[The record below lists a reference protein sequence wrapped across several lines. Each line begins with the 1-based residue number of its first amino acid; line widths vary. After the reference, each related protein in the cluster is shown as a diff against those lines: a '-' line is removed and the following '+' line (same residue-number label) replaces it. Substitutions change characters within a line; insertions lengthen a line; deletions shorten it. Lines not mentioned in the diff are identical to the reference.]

1 MLGVDGHVA
10 FLLANT
16 TLDVFG
22 THSPMMPDL
31 ITVKADGVVA
41 IFVKVVTRITTTAGS
56 WLAIVF
62 HPNLILSETQKTGDV
77 RLQFHM

>member
-1 MLGVDGHVA
+1 MLAVDGHVA

-16 TLDVFG
+16 TLDVFK
-22 THSPMMPDL
+22 THSRMMPDL

-41 IFVKVVTRITTTAGS
+41 IFLEVVTRITTTAGS

-62 HPNLILSETQKTGDV
+62 HPNLILSEMQKTGDV
-77 RLQFHM
+77 RLQFHT